1 MELITKYDVIK
12 ELESSVTATEWWKIY
27 DIGKATITNIK
38 NRNTISKI
46 ISNHADSLDI
56 GNSKET
62 LNIRT

>member
-12 ELESSVTATEWWKIY
+12 ELESSVTATEWWK
-27 DIGKATITNIK
+27 IGKATITNIK